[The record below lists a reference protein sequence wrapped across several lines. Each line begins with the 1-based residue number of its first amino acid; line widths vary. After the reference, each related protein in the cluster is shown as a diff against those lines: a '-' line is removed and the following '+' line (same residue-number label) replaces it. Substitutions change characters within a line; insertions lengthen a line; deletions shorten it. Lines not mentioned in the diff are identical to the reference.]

1 MSRVSSIHHVNYL
14 VRDLGEAAARF
25 SRELGL
31 EFGPEQALRE
41 RGVVTRRARLGATWL
56 VLVQP
61 LDLANPIGQRLTR
74 HGEGV
79 FLLSFAVD
87 DLDAALAS
95 GAALGPERRGLDG
108 WRVSDLTSLS
118 GATTVLQLC
127 QDKGRDR

>member
-14 VRDLGEAAARF
+14 VRDLGAAVARF
-25 SRELGL
+25 ASELGL

-41 RGVVTRRARLGATWL
+41 RGVVTRRARVGATWL

-95 GAALGPERRGLDG
+95 GLALGPERLGLDG
-108 WRVSDLTSLS
+108 WRVADLAGLS
-118 GATTVLQLC
+118 GETTVLQLC
-127 QDKGRDR
+127 QDRNHDR

>member
-14 VRDLGEAAARF
+14 VLDLGEAAARF
-25 SRELGL
+25 TRELGL
-31 EFGPEQALRE
+31 EFEPEQALSE

-79 FLLSFAVD
+79 FLLSFAVN

-95 GAALGPERRGLDG
+95 GLALGPERLGLEG
-108 WRVSDLTSLS
+108 WRVADLTGLS
-118 GATTVLQLC
+118 GETTVLQLC
-127 QDKGRDR
+127 EDEDR